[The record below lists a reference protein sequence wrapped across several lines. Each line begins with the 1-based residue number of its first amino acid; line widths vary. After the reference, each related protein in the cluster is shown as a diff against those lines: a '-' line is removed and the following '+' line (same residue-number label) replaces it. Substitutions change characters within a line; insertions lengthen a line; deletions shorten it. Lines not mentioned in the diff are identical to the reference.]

1 MVIGVSSLKVGG
13 TIVKV
18 TFCTWAK
25 LTLTTRKAI
34 HCRNLFIS
42 TTCFKEKKAVKNSLF
57 QKY

>member
-25 LTLTTRKAI
+25 LIPVTRKAI
-34 HCRNLFIS
+34 HCRYLLIC

>member
-13 TIVKV
+13 TIVKL

-25 LTLTTRKAI
+25 PILTVRKTI
-34 HCRNLFIS
+34 NCWYFFIIPTS
-42 TTCFKEKKAVKNSLF
+42 FKEKKAVKNSLF